1 MYKSAIILFH
11 PRLKSS
17 KIILL
22 HNCHLSLN
30 YKIVTKVVIVPGMY
44 FLLLDRSPAF
54 LTSDDFVRSNEIIRT
69 KRQNVVIGHF
79 VLMISS
85 ERKKSR

>member
-1 MYKSAIILFH
+1 MYKSAILLFH

-17 KIILL
+17 KIIL

-54 LTSDDFVRSNEIIRT
+54 LTSDDFIRSNEIIRT
-69 KRQNVVIGHF
+69 KWPIYVVIRHF
-79 VLMISS
+79 VLTI
-85 ERKKSR
+85 